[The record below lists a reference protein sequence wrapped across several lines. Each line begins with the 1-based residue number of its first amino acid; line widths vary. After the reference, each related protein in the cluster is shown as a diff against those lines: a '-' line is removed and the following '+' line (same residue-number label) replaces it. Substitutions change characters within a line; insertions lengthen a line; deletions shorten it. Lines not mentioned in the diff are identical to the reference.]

1 MVKRTA
7 AIGVTNFINQT
18 KKKRPGRHNKNF

>member
-1 MVKRTA
+1 MAKRTA